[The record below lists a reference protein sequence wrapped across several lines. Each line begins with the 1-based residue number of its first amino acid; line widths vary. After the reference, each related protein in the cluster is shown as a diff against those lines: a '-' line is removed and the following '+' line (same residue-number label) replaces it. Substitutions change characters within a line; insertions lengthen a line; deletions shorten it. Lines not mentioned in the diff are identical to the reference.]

1 MSTAVLP
8 VAEGG
13 KYTLP
18 EIVKR
23 IEACPKLSS
32 LKSVQVTLR
41 ELLSNEQGLSSEI
54 ADTIKRDPSL
64 TARVLRLVNSVYF
77 GLSDPVNSVEDAVFY
92 LGIRHIRDLS
102 YATPVIEELVGL
114 HKNWP
119 RLNWTEMWRHS
130 VGTAFMT
137 REVLATAHLRI
148 DDETDYIIGL
158 LHNVGK
164 VIMAH
169 AFPKEFGQISSVRFE
184 SLEDVLLREKE
195 AIGLNHAEIGALFLQ
210 KNQLA
215 PEIVESVRHHH
226 TPENAGKH
234 HILAAAV
241 QVADRLVC
249 HSGIAGGLEN
259 FVNREYDPWMDVTGW
274 RILFSSD
281 PREIHHAREIL
292 LEKLPKLPEMLDG
305 LV

>member
-8 VAEGG
+8 AAVGG
-13 KYTLP
+13 KSALS

-32 LKSVQVTLR
+32 LKSVQLTLR
-41 ELLSNEQGLSSEI
+41 ELLSHEQGLSSEI
-54 ADTIKRDPSL
+54 AETIKRDPSL

-77 GLSDPVNSVEDAVFY
+77 GLADPVNSVEDAVFY

-169 AFPKEFGQISSVRFE
+169 AFPREFGQIISCRFAR
-184 SLEDVLLREKE
+184 LEDVLAREKDL
-195 AIGLNHAEIGALFLQ
+195 IGLDHAEIGALFLQ

-226 TPENAGKH
+226 CPENAGKH

-249 HSGIAGGLEN
+249 HSGIAGGLEYY
-259 FVNREYDPWMDVTGW
+259 VNREYDPWSEVTGW

-281 PREIHHAREIL
+281 LREIQHAQAML
-292 LEKLPKLPEMLDG
+292 VEKLQKLPEMLTG
-305 LV
+305 LI